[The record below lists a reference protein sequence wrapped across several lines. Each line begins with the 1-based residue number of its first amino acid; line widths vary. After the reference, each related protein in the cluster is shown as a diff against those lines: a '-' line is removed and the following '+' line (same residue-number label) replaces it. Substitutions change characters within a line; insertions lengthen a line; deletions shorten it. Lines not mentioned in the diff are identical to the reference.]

1 MDEVSI
7 INISNVESIF
17 SLLKLVTEKLDSIKI
32 PYMLSGSMAMNVY
45 TVPRMTR
52 DIDIVVALFQQH
64 IPLLTESFGEGFYF
78 YPEEVKEEIGREGM
92 FNIIHHDS
100 GQKVDFI
107 IRKSSPFHIGEFKR
121 RVNNYDY
128 GFNLYIATPEDL
140 IISKLIWVQQLTSD
154 TQLRDIQNLLRLSTI
169 DKSYIEKWVVQL
181 KLKTFGLW

>member
-1 MDEVSI
+1 MDEGLFTT
-7 INISNVESIF
+7 NNNVESIF
-17 SLLKLVTEKLDSIKI
+17 SLLKLVTGKLDSLHI

-64 IPLLTESFGEGFYF
+64 IPLLTEAFKKGFYF
-78 YPEEVKEEIGREGM
+78 YPEGVEYEIGREGM

-107 IRKSSPFHIGEFKR
+107 IRKSSPFHIEEFNR

-140 IISKLIWVQQLTSD
+140 IISKLIWIQLLTSD
-154 TQLRDIQNLLRLSTI
+154 TQLRDIQNLLTLPKI
-169 DKSYIEKWVVQL
+169 DNDYINKWVIQL